1 MKVIAANN
9 EVPAPTDTAVETL
22 LLSPAQLE
30 FLGRV
35 TRNLNPDM
43 PMAFGVPHVVRTL
56 LERLEESGV
65 DLTDAASEEELT
77 QLGAKGLRQQGDGR
91 RVRR

>member
-1 MKVIAANN
+1 MKVIAAKEN
-9 EVPAPTDTAVETL
+9 VPAPADTGVETL
-22 LLSPAQLE
+22 LLSPSQLE

-35 TRNLNPDM
+35 TRNLNPHM

-56 LERLEESGV
+56 LERLEESGI

-77 QLGAKGLRQQGDGR
+77 RLGADGLRRQSDRR

>member
-1 MKVIAANN
+1 MKVVAAKT
-9 EVPAPTDTAVETL
+9 EIPAPPDTAVETL

-35 TRNLNPDM
+35 TRNLNPHM
-43 PMAFGVPHVVRTL
+43 PMAFGVPHVVRML

-65 DLTDAASEEELT
+65 DLTDATSEEELT
-77 QLGAKGLRQQGDGR
+77 RIGAGSLRRQDERR
-91 RVRR
+91 RVQT